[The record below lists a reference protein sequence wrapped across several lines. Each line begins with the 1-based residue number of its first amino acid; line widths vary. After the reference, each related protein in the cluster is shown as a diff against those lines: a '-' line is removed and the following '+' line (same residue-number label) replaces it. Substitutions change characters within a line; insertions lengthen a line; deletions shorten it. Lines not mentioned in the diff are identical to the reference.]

1 MNLDNFNTIKIYE
14 VKTSAGN
21 KKTKKYFN
29 NIGMAIAYA
38 KGWLEETYKE
48 FEASFRF
55 EGFTTE
61 KDKIVLHYYIQ
72 WTKNVQES
80 RIHDKAITIIDVVDA
95 N

>member
-1 MNLDNFNTIKIYE
+1 MNLNNFNTIRVYE
-14 VKTSAGN
+14 VKVSAAN
-21 KKTKKYFN
+21 RKTKKYFN
-29 NIGMAIAYA
+29 NICMAMDYA
-38 KGWLEETYKE
+38 KDWLDENYKDLG
-48 FEASFRF
+48 AKFRF

-61 KDKIVLHYYIQ
+61 KNKIVLHYYIQ